1 MQDTCCY
8 HGNIVNIQQVLLPW
22 QHSKHTAGFCYHGNR
37 VHTAGFI
44 SLHIHFIKIQQS
56 VSLALGK

>member
-37 VHTAGFI
+37 VN
-44 SLHIHFIKIQQS
+44 IQQVLYLCIYTS
-56 VSLALGK
+56 SKFNRAYGT